1 MEKTFLTGFA
11 RADITPPLGIAIS
24 GYYQE
29 RYAEG
34 VLDNLEVNTAA
45 FSDGENTAVIAS
57 VDNLHLN
64 AEFCDPV
71 RAAIAKRC
79 GISEDAV
86 FIACTHTHTGPQTG
100 IDFATG
106 KPACELYDQML
117 SVRIEDSAVAAV
129 ADLEPTKVYTGRA
142 QAPKISFV
150 RRFRMKTGEVRTNPG
165 VGNPNIDHPIG
176 DVDETVQLVRFVREG
191 GKDIAL
197 VNFPVH
203 PDTIGGCKISADYP
217 GFVRSTVE
225 KALDDVNCI
234 FLNGAQGD
242 VNHVNVNAKN
252 GDLNG
257 LETDTFDDVARGYEH
272 SRHMGRVIAGAV
284 LQIWD
289 KLDETD
295 PGNVIFGRKVIQ
307 LPSSRVG
314 ADKVREAEKII
325 EIHMRGEDHLLP
337 WEGME
342 LTTAVAEAT
351 RMKRLENGPDYFD
364 LPLTAVGFGNI
375 IYLGIPGEPFT
386 AIGKGIKAGSPF
398 EFTCP
403 CCLTNG
409 SIGYFP
415 TMDAYVEG
423 GYEARTSNFAA
434 GVAENI
440 IEGAVAL
447 LKELK

>member
-1 MEKTFLTGFA
+1 MKKTFLTGFS
-11 RADITPPLGIAIS
+11 RADITPPLGIAIN

-29 RYAEG
+29 RCAEG
-34 VLDNLEVNTAA
+34 ILDPLEINTTV
-45 FSDGENTAVIAS
+45 FSDGNTSAAIIS
-57 VDNLHLN
+57 VDNLHLPSS
-64 AEFCDPV
+64 FCD
-71 RAAIAKRC
+71 AAKANIAKRC
-79 GISEDAV
+79 ALAEDAV
-86 FIACTHTHTGPQTG
+86 FITCTHTHTGAQVGPDG
-100 IDFATG
+100 ATG
-106 KPACELYDQML
+106 LEPNQLYSQLL
-117 SVRIEDSAVAAV
+117 SVRIEDSVVAAL
-129 ADLEPTKVYTGRA
+129 ADLKPTKVYFGRA

-191 GKDIAL
+191 GNDIAI

-217 GFVRSTVE
+217 GFARRTIE
-225 KALDDVNCI
+225 KALDNVNCI

-257 LETDTFDDVARGYEH
+257 LETKTFDDVARGYEH

-295 PGNVIFGRKVIQ
+295 PGKVYFGKKVIQ

-314 ADKVREAEKII
+314 SDKVREAENII
-325 EIHMRGEDHLLP
+325 AIHEKGDDHLLP

-342 LTTAVAEAT
+342 LTTAVAEAY
-351 RMKRLENGPDYFD
+351 RMKRLENGPDFFD
-364 LPLTAVGFGNI
+364 LPLSAVGFGNVA
-375 IYLGIPGEPFT
+375 YLGIPGEPFT
-386 AIGKGIKAGSPF
+386 AIGQGIKAGS
-398 EFTCP
+398 EFALTCP

-423 GYEARTSNFAA
+423 GYEARSSSFAA

-440 IEGAVAL
+440 IEGAVDL
-447 LKELK
+447 LKSLK